1 MGAFSKRK
9 IMDYIE
15 ERNLLDKQIDTET
28 QVTNNGIDLTLESV
42 ERFTSPGYIDFSNSE
57 RVLSETQKIDFDQN
71 GWIYLEKG
79 TYKITYN
86 EVVSIPTD
94 ALALARTRSSLLR
107 CGASIGTGV
116 WDAGYR
122 GRSSSLLYV
131 SNDMGINLKKNAR
144 VLQLVFFD
152 LDTET
157 EKYSGTYQNENVV
170 D

>member
-1 MGAFSKRK
+1 MGAFSKNK
-9 IMDYIE
+9 IMDYISNDNML
-15 ERNLLDKQIDTET
+15 ERQIDTDV
-28 QVTNNGIDLTLESV
+28 QVTNNGIDLTLEKV
-42 ERFTSPGYIDFSNSE
+42 ERLTSPGYIDFSNEE
-57 RVLSETQKIDFDQN
+57 RVISGTEEMPFDERD
-71 GWIYLEKG
+71 WIFLERG

-86 EVVSIPTD
+86 EVISIPKD
-94 ALALARTRSSLLR
+94 AIALARTRSSLLR

-131 SNDMGINLKKNAR
+131 SNDNGIYLKRNAR

-157 EKYSGTYQNENVV
+157 ESYSGTYQNENCG
-170 D
+170 